1 MVLASVR
8 AYGDLVIYAVVAQAA
23 GGNNDW
29 ADLYCE
35 TTGYGFAFPHRCAA
49 VGGNC
54 DFADETEEA
63 G

>member
-1 MVLASVR
+1 MGEAIEGVELRR
-8 AYGDLVIYAVVAQAA
+8 AGA
-23 GGNNDW
+23 GGDYDW

-49 VGGNC
+49 VGGND
-54 DFADETEEA
+54 DFADDAEEA